1 MNTIEV
7 LDKEFEIYLKEEEV
21 LEIIGRLAER
31 INRDYE
37 GLNPLILPTL
47 NGSFMFCADLMK
59 RITIPCEIQFI
70 KLSSYQGTS
79 TTGTVS
85 KLIGIDERRL
95 KGRHVLILEDVI
107 DTGITMKYLTESL
120 EGKGQESLKICTML
134 FKPENLQVPLD
145 VEYVGKEIPDRFIV
159 GYGLDY
165 DQYGRNF
172 PAIYQL
178 KK

>member
-1 MNTIEV
+1 MDNVKV

-21 LEIIGRLAER
+21 LEIISRLAER
-31 INRDYE
+31 INKDYE
-37 GLNPLILPTL
+37 GLNPLMLPTL

-70 KLSSYQGTS
+70 KVSSYEGTS
-79 TTGTVS
+79 STGTVS
-85 KLIGIDERRL
+85 KLIGIDERKL
-95 KGRHVLILEDVI
+95 KGRHVIILEDVI
-107 DTGITMKYLTESL
+107 DTGITMKNLL
-120 EGKGQESLKICTML
+120 EDLGGKGQASMKICTML
-134 FKPENLQVPLD
+134 LKPENLQVPLD
-145 VEYVGKEIPDRFIV
+145 VEYVGMEIPDRFIV

>member
-1 MNTIEV
+1 MDTVKV

-21 LEIIGRLAER
+21 LGIIDALAKRL
-31 INRDYE
+31 NKDYA
-37 GLNPLILPTL
+37 GLDPLFLPTL

-59 RITIPCEIQFI
+59 RITIPCEIQFV
-70 KLSSYQGTS
+70 KVASYEGTS
-79 TTGTVS
+79 STGSVS
-85 KLIGIDERRL
+85 KLIGINESKL
-95 KGRHVLILEDVI
+95 KGRHVVILEDVI
-107 DTGITMKYLTESL
+107 DTGITMKHLKEDL
-120 EGKGQESLKICTML
+120 EGKGQASLKICTML
-134 FKPENLQVPLD
+134 LKPTNLQVPLD

-165 DQYGRNF
+165 DQEGRNY

>member
-1 MNTIEV
+1 MDNVKV

-31 INRDYE
+31 INKDYE
-37 GLNPLILPTL
+37 GLNPLMLPTL

-70 KLSSYQGTS
+70 KVSSYEGTS
-79 TTGTVS
+79 STGTVS
-85 KLIGIDERRL
+85 KLIGIDERKL
-95 KGRHVLILEDVI
+95 KGRHVIILEDVI
-107 DTGITMKYLTESL
+107 DTGITMKNLL
-120 EGKGQESLKICTML
+120 EDLGAKGQASMKICTML
-134 FKPENLQVPLD
+134 LKPENLQVPLD
-145 VEYVGKEIPDRFIV
+145 VEYVGMEIPDRFIV

>member
-1 MNTIEV
+1 MDTVKV
-7 LDKEFEIYLKEEEV
+7 LDKEFEIYLKEEKV

-37 GLNPLILPTL
+37 GLNPLMLPTL

-70 KLSSYQGTS
+70 KVSSYEGTS
-79 TTGTVS
+79 STGTVS
-85 KLIGIDERRL
+85 QLIGIDERKL
-95 KGRHVLILEDVI
+95 KGRHVIILEDVI
-107 DTGITMKYLTESL
+107 DTGITMKNLL
-120 EGKGQESLKICTML
+120 EDLGAKGQASLKICTML
-134 FKPENLQVPLD
+134 LKPENLQVPLD
-145 VEYVGKEIPDRFIV
+145 VEYVGMEIPDRFIV